1 MFTHF
6 HAEPF
11 VSFDL
16 VTINLDGSG
25 EATVVGGPG
34 VFANKAD
41 MGHAPLTQGGDCS
54 GDAPDI
60 ASSRRVA
67 SWMQVPATD
76 EQRASGRPFLSR
88 PLAGAKQAWSWRAAG
103 AGNCFV

>member
-6 HAEPF
+6 HPEPF

-16 VTINLDGSG
+16 VTINPDGSG

-41 MGHAPLTQGGDCS
+41 MGHAPLTQGG
-54 GDAPDI
+54 I
-60 ASSRRVA
+60 AR
-67 SWMQVPATD
+67 AT
-76 EQRASGRPFLSR
+76 RLILRHP
-88 PLAGAKQAWSWRAAG
+88 GA
-103 AGNCFV
+103 